1 MLYCRPLAEIPHLRH
16 LIPVGCGS
24 RRLVWPKAPFR
35 PVHTARN
42 SPGLSKLQ
50 ITGVDVV
57 GPDTDSDHKPRLG
70 LIVNL
75 NRIE

>member
-1 MLYCRPLAEIPHLRH
+1 MTRK
-16 LIPVGCGS
+16 V
-24 RRLVWPKAPFR
+24 PFR

-42 SPGLSKLQ
+42 SPGLSKVQ

-70 LIVNL
+70 DLIGMRSAQL
-75 NRIE
+75 LPDAPLPPH